1 MLLSLSWKNIWR
13 KPSRSIVLVVAIAIG
28 LAGGVFTIALSNG
41 ILKQRNENVIEQQL
55 SHIQI
60 HNRDFYN
67 NPKIKDTIADASA
80 IVRFLE
86 KQKDIK
92 TVSSRLKFLGMI
104 SSARSSAGV
113 MITGINPEEEKNIST
128 IHDYLLDSTNKYISD
143 KSTNDIVI
151 SAKIAQNLMLVFY
164 KFDDKSEDAL
174 LKFKF
179 SPDILSKLKP
189 ILDKPMRLKSN
200 FKDSLRKYL
209 NSTEYE
215 KFADVITEQST
226 QYRLNKR
233 IILRFNNSHGDL
245 IEEAFRVIGIYKTQ
259 DAMFDNMNVFVNKKF
274 IAQLLDVPR
283 KSATEIAI
291 MTTDISQVQTIANR
305 LSKKFDKVLVQ
316 TYMQLDPMSVY
327 QSDFVGIFYDILI
340 AFILFA
346 LSFGIVNTVL
356 MSVMERTKEIGMIM
370 SIGMKKSK
378 IFLMIMYE
386 SIMISLTGGV
396 LGMILGASVSL
407 YFGKVGID
415 LSAYSSAMSSFGIDT
430 VMYPSLSMNFFVAI
444 TILVVLTGILSAIYP
459 AKKALKLNPAEAIR
473 SDA

>member
-13 KPSRSIVLVVAIAIG
+13 KPSRSIVLVAAIAIG

-41 ILKQRNENVIEQQL
+41 ILKQRNKNVIEQQL

-60 HNRDFYN
+60 HNRNFYN
-67 NPKIKDTIADASA
+67 NPKIKDSIANASN
-80 IVRFLE
+80 IVDFLR
-86 KQKDIK
+86 KQNDIK
-92 TVSSRLKFLGMI
+92 CVSSRLKFLGMI
-104 SSARSSAGV
+104 SSARSSQGV
-113 MITGINPEEEKNIST
+113 MITGINPVAEKNITT
-128 IHDYLLDSTNKYISD
+128 IHNYLLDSTNKYISEQ
-143 KSTNDIVI
+143 STNDIVI

-164 KFDDKSEDAL
+164 DFDKNTENSL
-174 LKFKF
+174 LKLNF
-179 SPDILSKLKP
+179 DTAVLSKLKP
-189 ILDKPMRLKSN
+189 ILAVPMRLKSN

-209 NSTEYE
+209 DADQYE
-215 KFADVITEQST
+215 NYADIITEHST

-233 IILRFNNSHGDL
+233 IILRFNNSKGEL
-245 IEEAFRVIGIYKTQ
+245 IEEAFKVIGIYKTQ
-259 DAMFDNMNVFVNKKF
+259 DAMFDNMNVFVNKNF
-274 IAQLLDVPR
+274 IAGLLDVPA

-291 MTTDISQVQTIANR
+291 MTKNIDKVTSIANA

-316 TYMQLDPMSVY
+316 TYIQLDPMSVY

-370 SIGMKKSK
+370 AIGMKKSK

-396 LGMILGASVSL
+396 LGMIIGAAVSL

-415 LSAYSSAMSSFGIDT
+415 LSAYSNAMSSFGIDT
-430 VMYPSLSMNFFVAI
+430 VMYPSLSMNFFIGI
-444 TILVVLTGILSAIYP
+444 TVLVVITGILSAIYP
-459 AKKALKLNPAEAIR
+459 ANKALKLNPAEAIR